1 MEREQDFDNEIEID
15 LKDLFLEII
24 SYWQWIILVTI
35 ATGAVAF
42 AISRFMITPMYEST
56 SELYVLSKSTSITSL
71 ADIQTGTS
79 LTNDYI
85 VVVKGRPVLDQVI
98 ENLNLNES
106 YKTLGGRVTLDN
118 PSNSRVLN
126 ITVTDPNPQ
135 MAKTIADEIAKV
147 ASAYIAEKMKQDP
160 PTIIQ
165 SGYDDGGAVSPN
177 IGKNTV
183 IGAFAGAFLS
193 IAVIVVSYLFNDTII
208 DTEDVEKKLGMN
220 VLGTLPLDESE
231 DDGEQGKGRKHGRG
245 SHRKK
250 RKKEIGF
257 SIRKP
262 VSGDGQMELV
272 KFGKLKEQS
281 YTMKESLRALKT
293 NIQFCGDDIRT
304 LLVTSSVPNEGKST
318 VALDLARSLT
328 ESGNRVLFIDTDMRK
343 SVLAG
348 RLRATAASGGEI
360 CGLSHYLSGQ
370 RRLEEVMYGTEI
382 PGLFM
387 IFAGPSVPNPT
398 EILEKKYFQELLN
411 FGKEH
416 FNYIIIDC
424 APIGAAIDAA
434 VVAKYCDGAI
444 IVIGQGMASAR
455 MIQSVKK
462 QLEASGVRI
471 LGAVLNKVNNKKN
484 SHVSGYYGNY
494 YGSYYGRS
502 DKA

>member
-1 MEREQDFDNEIEID
+1 
-15 LKDLFLEII
+15 
-24 SYWQWIILVTI
+24 
-35 ATGAVAF
+35 
-42 AISRFMITPMYEST
+42 
-56 SELYVLSKSTSITSL
+56 
-71 ADIQTGTS
+71 
-79 LTNDYI
+79 
-85 VVVKGRPVLDQVI
+85 
-98 ENLNLNES
+98 
-106 YKTLGGRVTLDN
+106 
-118 PSNSRVLN
+118 
-126 ITVTDPNPQ
+126 
-135 MAKTIADEIAKV
+135 
-147 ASAYIAEKMKQDP
+147 
-160 PTIIQ
+160 
-165 SGYDDGGAVSPN
+165 
-177 IGKNTV
+177 
-183 IGAFAGAFLS
+183 
-193 IAVIVVSYLFNDTII
+193 
-208 DTEDVEKKLGMN
+208 
-220 VLGTLPLDESE
+220 
-231 DDGEQGKGRKHGRG
+231 
-245 SHRKK
+245 
-250 RKKEIGF
+250 
-257 SIRKP
+257 
-262 VSGDGQMELV
+262 MELV

-304 LLVTSSVPNEGKST
+304 LLVTSSVPN
-318 VALDLARSLT
+318 D
-328 ESGNRVLFIDTDMRK
+328 RVLFIDTDMRK

-494 YGSYYGRS
+494 YGSYYGQS